1 MIDTVVEVE
10 EVEEVVGRLFAVLV
24 EDAAALD

>member
-24 EDAAALD
+24 GDAAALD